1 MTKVDEETAI
11 IDLVKT
17 VWIAGFRASEQDWNG
32 EVPFGQGGTQQDKDE
47 LNEELESYI
56 TNSSLLRKRLSE
68 AMMSFLETE

>member
-1 MTKVDEETAI
+1 MDEETAI
-11 IDLVKT
+11 INLVKT

-32 EVPFGQGGTQQDKDE
+32 EVPFGQGGTQEDKED

-56 TNSSLLRKRLSE
+56 KNSELLRKRLAE